1 MNFSHNP
8 VHLGHPDAGWRSAVI
23 YTIIQ
28 SGRRRGLNP
37 QEYLTDILGCLP
49 AMKNHEIKDVLPSRW
64 KPRRS
69 LAASPATP

>member
-37 QEYLTDILGCLP
+37 QEYLTDVLGRLP
-49 AMKNHEIKDVLPSRW
+49 AMKNHEIKDVLPRRW